1 MHPTAD
7 TTALIFGYRLGRR
20 VIGGVMPPAC
30 SGSQLMKHSSPIAFI
45 FAAFLLV
52 ALADVCSAQ
61 SGCSL
66 LDKGK
71 RAQFITYDRYQDFKG
86 LIFRLTNNTTCPITV
101 ERDTRVAPMRQVR
114 RPDGKTVTEVFVDSR
129 DGAVLDLHFLVQ
141 GGKRRRAPERGDGWE
156 RTTVYGFTDVYHIQ
170 AGQSALFSVH
180 PTRLRDGQ
188 DIAVPFKYA
197 WEMNDLINFGVG
209 GVAHRV
215 HFLNAELP
223 AEAKS
228 FIERLR

>member
-1 MHPTAD
+1 MN
-7 TTALIFGYRLGRR
+7 L
-20 VIGGVMPPAC
+20 
-30 SGSQLMKHSSPIAFI
+30 SSPFAFI

-66 LDKGK
+66 LDAGRK
-71 RAQFITYDRYQDFKG
+71 AQYITYDRYVDFSG
-86 LIFRLTNNTTCPITV
+86 LRLRLTNNTTCPITV
-101 ERDTRVAPMRQVR
+101 ERDTRVSPMRQVT
-114 RPDGKTVTEVFVDSR
+114 RPDGKTVTEFFVDSR

-156 RTTVYGFTDVYHIQ
+156 RTTVNGFKDVYHIQ
-170 AGQSALFSVH
+170 AGQSAFFSVH
-180 PTRLRDGQ
+180 PTRFREGQ

-197 WEMNDLINFGVG
+197 WEINDPINFGAG

-215 HFLNAELP
+215 YFLYRELP
-223 AEAKS
+223 AEAIKYIGW
-228 FIERLR
+228 FR